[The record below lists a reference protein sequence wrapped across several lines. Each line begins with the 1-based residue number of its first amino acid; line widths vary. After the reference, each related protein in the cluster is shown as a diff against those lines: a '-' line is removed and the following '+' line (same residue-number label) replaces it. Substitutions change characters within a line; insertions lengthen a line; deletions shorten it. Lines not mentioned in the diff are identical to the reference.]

1 MQDIIQSPEGALHFA
16 FTVIAMLTGTAVLF
30 LKKATKLHIR
40 IGYVYVFSM
49 LGVNL
54 TAFLMYRLFGGF
66 GIFHAAAVLSLFS
79 IPGGMLPLLIKTKNK
94 KRFYFHFM
102 FMYWSVMG
110 LYAAFVAEAL
120 TRIPET
126 PFFHMVGFATG
137 GVMLVGGVA
146 FGIKKK
152 KWLGQ
157 FVR

>member
-16 FTVIAMLTGTAVLF
+16 FAVLAMLAGTAVLF

-40 IGYVYVFSM
+40 VGYAYVFAM

-54 TAFLMYRLFGGF
+54 TAFLIYRLFGGF
-66 GIFHAAAVLSLFS
+66 GVFHIAAIVSLLTMA
-79 IPGGMLPLLIKTKNK
+79 GGMFPLLFKTKSK

-110 LYAAFVAEAL
+110 LYAAFVAETL

-126 PFFHMVGFATG
+126 PFFNMVGFATG
-137 GVMLVGGVA
+137 GVMLLGGVA
-146 FGIKKK
+146 FGMKKK